1 MLKSRI
7 HFGLYDPR
15 KDRGINFNG
24 GNGGSV
30 TPSAPTTDLTD
41 LSNAVKAADQAVKAA
56 EQKLAET
63 KATADSN
70 KEKTAEN
77 NSLAKAAQA
86 AADVAKASAELAKA
100 EAAAAKAKGEEAVGL
115 ANAGTAKANEVEAKA
130 QEAKVA
136 ADAAKEA
143 ADAAK
148 AAIEEVKALAQE
160 AKQKAEQAAA
170 GNATPSAPASD
181 PAAARKAEEAKQE
194 AAAAKAAVEE
204 AKPKVEAAKQA
215 ADEAK
220 AKAEELGPKIEEAK
234 TLARKAQEDANLAKA
249 GLEEVKPKID
259 AAKQTAEDAK
269 TKADE
274 AKAAID
280 GLKEKNDEL
289 KQKVNEALTA
299 VQGQNDGIS
308 EAKTKA
314 ADALGKANET
324 LQKFPVLDAKVD
336 TAKEVAEAAKAKANE
351 VEAIANA
358 ANEAALAT
366 NRAISELTPKVE
378 EAKTLATEAKEKAN
392 EVEGKATEAK
402 TAAGEATAK
411 AEAADTKA
419 QGVKEAVDTLKQE
432 IAADKENIKA
442 TYLPKTEAA
451 AMYQPKGEYVSLTEL
466 AEKIRE
472 ANDGDLKAT
481 DADAKYAT
489 KAEIEALNKAM
500 TPEAVAQIKKAIQV
514 LQDNPDLMEQIAKKA
529 NADTVYTKEQMDHD
543 LQELRK
549 LITDLETKVKEPGEA
564 PDLTQFV
571 KLSELSEKVLAL
583 VDLTPYLTKEE
594 AERTYLKKVDLPDIE
609 AIKTQLA
616 TKLDESALQTV
627 TQTLELLV
635 TDVQANKAD
644 VLKYKQQIT
653 EANDNAAAAK
663 AKAEGLE
670 PRVAGIEEKQEF
682 VKRTVMEASAKADA
696 AGGQIQSIREFI
708 DNLHVPE
715 VSGFATKKE
724 VAGKADKSQLEAL
737 ATKEELGA
745 KANASDL
752 TSLATKEE
760 VAAKANASDLTSLA
774 TKEEVAAKANAS
786 DLTSLATKEE
796 LQAKANASDLTSLAT
811 KEELATKANASD
823 LTPLATKEEVNAVDT
838 KATGLTTR
846 VETLENATHFTKAE
860 ADEAYQPKGEYALKS
875 QLDAIAGLDSATV
888 EKLKAML
895 TDLEA
900 NGNVAAIV
908 EKLGKVYTKEEANG
922 LLAALAT
929 KEEIADVVKSPAL
942 AALKQEL
949 ETAIEA
955 NATKEEL
962 AAKAN
967 ASDLTPLA
975 TKEELTAKAQE
986 LTTVIEAK
994 ATKEELAAKAN
1005 ASDLT
1010 PLATKEEVN
1019 TKAQELTTAIEA
1031 KTTLDA
1037 VKAVYDPKIE
1047 TINSKDAEQDAKI
1060 QANTTALEGKANTSA
1075 LETLA
1080 TKEEVAGKADKS
1092 QLLALATKEELAL
1105 KADAATLSSYL
1116 TGEQATGLYAPK
1128 EATANAIEE
1137 VKRDVTTI
1145 RDTTIDAKVTA
1156 KLGEELPKYQLKGN
1170 YVTRETADATYQPIG
1185 QYVTTEKANELHQEA
1200 LGKAAE
1206 AKSAADTVTNTVTTT
1221 LPTLATKEEVGTAK
1235 TEVLS
1240 SVEAGYVKKTAL
1252 ADYVTTA
1259 KHTEDLTTKETEIK
1273 AFAEETYLKKS
1284 DAKKVGLTEQDVDS
1298 IVDNKLVD
1306 VKEAVKTVTEIKA
1319 NVGKNQSSV
1328 EGIIATLSEKAS
1340 KEETKDLASKVL
1352 LNQTKEA
1359 LEQSIQAQVQALAEA
1374 KQALEQAISSQHDSD
1389 IAAFQTKADFATWLT
1404 DTYTAAINQI
1414 KTDMMTAEKTG
1425 TAIDEKLKTFR
1436 TTLDSVFQPIG
1447 DYITREEFNRNTP
1460 GYITKT
1466 ESDRL
1471 YQGIGNYATATDVE
1485 SQINAVKQTIQGIQ
1499 SAANNALTLDGAKAV
1514 FALKGDYFTRA
1525 DLETIAKDSAFAT
1538 VINQAIASQNFL
1550 DSATAESR
1558 YQRKGNFATKEEV
1571 QQLIDG
1577 AGLSSDQSAALAKL
1591 EGFDKA
1597 NYVLKETY
1605 DTKVQ
1610 ALQAEIDALKS
1621 KPAVAQSGAA
1631 ATRPSQ
1637 NLVAGQMFFNTDTK
1651 AMEYYDGTQ
1660 WVSPLTA
1667 TRIS

>member
-1 MLKSRI
+1 MLKSRM

-15 KDRGINFNG
+15 KDKGINFNG
-24 GNGGSV
+24 GNSGSV
-30 TPSAPTTDLTD
+30 TPSTSTDLTS

-170 GNATPSAPASD
+170 GNATPGALASD
-181 PAAARKAEEAKQE
+181 PAAAQKAEEAKQE

-204 AKPKVEAAKQA
+204 AKPKVQAAKQA

-234 TLARKAQEDANLAKA
+234 ALARKAQEDANLAKA
-249 GLEEVKPKID
+249 GVEEVKPKVE

-280 GLKEKNDEL
+280 GLKEKNEEL
-289 KQKVNEALTA
+289 KQKINEALTA
-299 VQGQNDGIS
+299 VQGQNDGIA

-314 ADALGKANET
+314 SDALGKANET
-324 LQKFPVLDAKVD
+324 IQKFPVIDAKVD

-358 ANEAALAT
+358 ANETALAT
-366 NRAISELTPKVE
+366 NRAIGDLTPKAE

-392 EVEGKATEAK
+392 EVEGKITEAK

-419 QGVKEAVDTLKQE
+419 QGAKEAVETLKQE
-432 IAADKENIKA
+432 VAADKENIKA

-472 ANDGDLKAT
+472 ANEGDLKETA
-481 DADAKYAT
+481 ADAKYAT
-489 KAEIEALNKAM
+489 KTEIEALNKAL

-529 NADTVYTKEQMDHD
+529 NAEDVYTKEEMDDD
-543 LQELRK
+543 LQELHE
-549 LITDLETKVKEPGEA
+549 LITDLEARIKDPAEA

-682 VKRTVMEASAKADA
+682 VKRTVLEASAKADA
-696 AGGQIQSIREFI
+696 AGGQIKSIRDFI
-708 DNLHVPE
+708 DNLHIPE
-715 VSGFATKKE
+715 VSGFATKEE
-724 VAGKADKSQLEAL
+724 VALKADKSQLEAL

-745 KANASDL
+745 KANTSDL

-760 VAAKANASDLTSLA
+760 VAAKANASDLTSL
-774 TKEEVAAKANAS
+774 V
-786 DLTSLATKEE
+786 
-796 LQAKANASDLTSLAT
+796 
-811 KEELATKANASD
+811 
-823 LTPLATKEEVNAVDT
+823 TKEEVNAVDT
-838 KATGLTTR
+838 KVTGLTTR
-846 VETLENATHFTKAE
+846 VETLENATHFTKE
-860 ADEAYQPKGEYALKS
+860 QADELYQPKGEYALKS

-908 EKLGKVYTKEEANG
+908 EKLGKVYTKEEVNG

-949 ETAIEA
+949 ETAIA
-955 NATKEEL
+955 
-962 AAKAN
+962 
-967 ASDLTPLA
+967 
-975 TKEELTAKAQE
+975 
-986 LTTVIEAK
+986 AK
-994 ATKEELAAKAN
+994 ATKEELAA
-1005 ASDLT
+1005 
-1010 PLATKEEVN
+1010 
-1019 TKAQELTTAIEA
+1019 KAQELTTAIEA

-1047 TINSKDAEQDAKI
+1047 ALTSKDAEQDGKI
-1060 QANTTALEGKANTSA
+1060 QANTAALENKANKSE

-1092 QLLALATKEELAL
+1092 QLLAFATKEELAL

-1137 VKRDVTTI
+1137 VKRDLTTV
-1145 RDTTIDAKVTA
+1145 RDTTIDTKVTA

-1240 SVEAGYVKKTAL
+1240 SVEAEYAKKTAL

-1259 KHTEDLTTKETEIK
+1259 KHTEDLITKETEIK

-1340 KEETKDLASKVL
+1340 KEETKDLASKAL
-1352 LNQTKEA
+1352 LNQTKET
-1359 LEQSIQAQVQALAEA
+1359 LEQAIQAQVQALAEA
-1374 KQALEQAISSQHDSD
+1374 KQALERAIASQHDSD

-1425 TAIDEKLKTFR
+1425 TAIDEKLATFR
-1436 TTLDSVFQPIG
+1436 ETLNSVFQPIG

-1466 ESDRL
+1466 EADRL

-1485 SQINAVKQTIQGIQ
+1485 SQINAVKQSIQGIQ

-1525 DLETIAKDSAFAT
+1525 DLETIAKDQAFAT

-1577 AGLSSDQSAALAKL
+1577 AGLTSDQTVALAKL

-1605 DTKVQ
+1605 DAKVQ
-1610 ALQAEIDALKS
+1610 ALQVEIDALKA
-1621 KPAVAQSGAA
+1621 KPIVPQAGAA
-1631 ATRPSQ
+1631 ATRPTE
-1637 NLVAGQMFFNTDTK
+1637 NLVAGQMFFNTEK
-1651 AMEYYDGTQ
+1651 KVMEYYDGTE

>member
-1 MLKSRI
+1 MLKSRM

-15 KDRGINFNG
+15 KDKGINFNG

-30 TPSAPTTDLTD
+30 TPSTPTDLTD

-100 EAAAAKAKGEEAVGL
+100 EAAAAKAKGEEAVGI

-170 GNATPSAPASD
+170 GNATPGAPASD
-181 PAAARKAEEAKQE
+181 PAAAQKAEEAKQE
-194 AAAAKAAVEE
+194 AAAAKTAVEE

-234 TLARKAQEDANLAKA
+234 ALARKAQEDANLAKA
-249 GLEEVKPKID
+249 GVEEVKPKID

-299 VQGQNDGIS
+299 VQGQNDSIA

-358 ANEAALAT
+358 ANEAALTT
-366 NRAISELTPKVE
+366 NRAIGELTSKAE

-392 EVEGKATEAK
+392 EVEGKVTEAK

-419 QGVKEAVDTLKQE
+419 QGAKEAVDTLKQE
-432 IAADKENIKA
+432 VAADKENIKA

-451 AMYQPKGEYVSLTEL
+451 AMYQPKGEYVSLTVL

-529 NADTVYTKEQMDHD
+529 NASDVYTKEEMDDD
-543 LQELRK
+543 LQELHE
-549 LITDLETKVKEPGEA
+549 LITDLEAKIKDPAAA
-564 PDLTQFV
+564 PDLTPYV

-696 AGGQIQSIREFI
+696 AGGQIKSIRDFI
-708 DNLHVPE
+708 DNLHIPE
-715 VSGFATKKE
+715 VSGFATKEE
-724 VAGKADKSQLEAL
+724 VAGKADKSQLETL

-760 VAAKANASDLTSLA
+760 LAAKANASDLTA
-774 TKEEVAAKANAS
+774 
-786 DLTSLATKEE
+786 
-796 LQAKANASDLTSLAT
+796 
-811 KEELATKANASD
+811 
-823 LTPLATKEEVNAVDT
+823 LATKEEVNAVDT
-838 KATGLTTR
+838 KVTGLTTR
-846 VETLENATHFTKAE
+846 VETLENATHFTKE
-860 ADEAYQPKGEYALKS
+860 QADELYQPKGEYALKS
-875 QLDAIAGLDSATV
+875 QLDAIAGLDSATI

-895 TDLEA
+895 ADLEA
-900 NGNVAAIV
+900 NGNIAAIV
-908 EKLGKVYTKEEANG
+908 EKLGKVYTKEEVNG
-922 LLAALAT
+922 LLTALAT

-949 ETAIEA
+949 EAAIA
-955 NATKEEL
+955 
-962 AAKAN
+962 
-967 ASDLTPLA
+967 
-975 TKEELTAKAQE
+975 
-986 LTTVIEAK
+986 AK
-994 ATKEELAAKAN
+994 ATKEEL
-1005 ASDLT
+1005 
-1010 PLATKEEVN
+1010 N

-1047 TINSKDAEQDAKI
+1047 TLTSKDAEQDGKI
-1060 QANTTALEGKANTSA
+1060 QANTTALENKANKSE

-1137 VKRDVTTI
+1137 VKRDLTTV

-1206 AKSAADTVTNTVTTT
+1206 AKSAADTVTNTVTTA

-1240 SVEAGYVKKTAL
+1240 AVEAEYAKKTAL
-1252 ADYVTTA
+1252 ADYVTTT
-1259 KHTEDLTTKETEIK
+1259 KHTEDLTAKETEIK

-1340 KEETKDLASKVL
+1340 KEETKDLASKAL

-1436 TTLDSVFQPIG
+1436 ETLNSVFQPIG

-1471 YQGIGNYATATDVE
+1471 YQGIGNYATTTDVE

-1499 SAANNALTLDGAKAV
+1499 SAANNALTLEGAKAV

-1577 AGLSSDQSAALAKL
+1577 AGLTSDQTAALAKL
-1591 EGFDKA
+1591 EGFDKE
-1597 NYVLKETY
+1597 NYVLKSTY
-1605 DTKVQ
+1605 DAKVQ
-1610 ALQAEIDALKS
+1610 ALQAEIDALKA
-1621 KPAVAQSGAA
+1621 KPVVPQAGAA
-1631 ATRPSQ
+1631 ATRPTE
-1637 NLVAGQMFFNTDTK
+1637 NLVAGQMFFNTEK
-1651 AMEYYDGTQ
+1651 KVMEYYDGTE

>member
-1 MLKSRI
+1 MLKSRM

-15 KDRGINFNG
+15 KDKGINFNG
-24 GNGGSV
+24 GNGNTV
-30 TPSAPTTDLTD
+30 TPSTPADLTD

-115 ANAGTAKANEVEAKA
+115 ANAGAAKANEVEAKA

-160 AKQKAEQAAA
+160 AKQKAEQATA
-170 GNATPSAPASD
+170 GNATPGAPASD
-181 PAAARKAEEAKQE
+181 PAAAQKAEEAKQE
-194 AAAAKAAVEE
+194 AAAAKAAIEE

-234 TLARKAQEDANLAKA
+234 ALARKAQEDANLAKA
-249 GLEEVKPKID
+249 GVEEVKPKVE

-280 GLKEKNDEL
+280 GLKEKNEEL

-366 NRAISELTPKVE
+366 NRAIGELTPKAE
-378 EAKTLATEAKEKAN
+378 EAKILATEAKEKAN
-392 EVEGKATEAK
+392 EVEGKVTEAK
-402 TAAGEATAK
+402 TAAGEATTK

-419 QGVKEAVDTLKQE
+419 QGAKEAVEALKQE
-432 IAADKENIKA
+432 VAADKENIKA

-529 NADTVYTKEQMDHD
+529 NAEDVYTKEEMDDD
-543 LQELRK
+543 LQELHE
-549 LITDLETKVKEPGEA
+549 LITDLEARIKDPAEA

-670 PRVAGIEEKQEF
+670 PRVTGIEEKQEF
-682 VKRTVMEASAKADA
+682 VKRTVMEASAKADV
-696 AGGQIQSIREFI
+696 AGGQIKSIRDFI
-708 DNLHVPE
+708 DNLHIPE
-715 VSGFATKKE
+715 VSGFATKEE

-760 VAAKANASDLTSLA
+760 VAGKADKTQLETLA

-786 DLTSLATKEE
+786 DLTV
-796 LQAKANASDLTSLAT
+796 
-811 KEELATKANASD
+811 
-823 LTPLATKEEVNAVDT
+823 LATKEEVNAVDT
-838 KATGLTTR
+838 KVTGLTTR
-846 VETLENATHFTKAE
+846 VETLENVTHFTKE
-860 ADEAYQPKGEYALKS
+860 QADELYQPKGEYALKS

-895 TDLEA
+895 NDLEA

-908 EKLGKVYTKEEANG
+908 EKLGKVYTKEEVNG
-922 LLAALAT
+922 LLSALAT

-942 AALKQEL
+942 AALKEEL
-949 ETAIEA
+949 ETAI
-955 NATKEEL
+955 AT
-962 AAKAN
+962 
-967 ASDLTPLA
+967 
-975 TKEELTAKAQE
+975 
-986 LTTVIEAK
+986 K
-994 ATKEELAAKAN
+994 ATKEELAVKAN
-1005 ASDLT
+1005 ARDLT

-1019 TKAQELTTAIEA
+1019 TKAQELTAAIEA

-1037 VKAVYDPKIE
+1037 VKAVYDLKIE
-1047 TINSKDAEQDAKI
+1047 TINSKDAEQDGKI
-1060 QANTTALEGKANTSA
+1060 QANTTALENKANKSD

-1092 QLLALATKEELAL
+1092 QLLALATKEELSL
-1105 KADAATLSSYL
+1105 KADTSTLSSYL

-1206 AKSAADTVTNTVTTT
+1206 AKSAADTVTNTVTTA

-1240 SVEAGYVKKTAL
+1240 AVEAEYAKKTAL
-1252 ADYVTTA
+1252 ADYVTTT
-1259 KHTEDLTTKETEIK
+1259 KHTEDLTAKETEIK

-1319 NVGKNQSSV
+1319 NVGRNQSSV

-1340 KEETKDLASKVL
+1340 KEETKDLASKAL

-1425 TAIDEKLKTFR
+1425 TAIDEKLRTFR
-1436 TTLDSVFQPIG
+1436 ETLNSVFQPIG

-1466 ESDRL
+1466 EADRL

-1485 SQINAVKQTIQGIQ
+1485 SQINAVKQSIQGIQ
-1499 SAANNALTLDGAKAV
+1499 SVANNALTLDGAKAV

-1525 DLETIAKDSAFAT
+1525 DLETIAKDQAFAT

-1577 AGLSSDQSAALAKL
+1577 AGLTSDQTAALAKL

-1605 DTKVQ
+1605 DAKVQ
-1610 ALQAEIDALKS
+1610 ALQAEIDALKA
-1621 KPAVAQSGAA
+1621 KPAVAPAGAA
-1631 ATRPSQ
+1631 ATRPTE
-1637 NLVAGQMFFNTDTK
+1637 NLVAGQMFFNTEK
-1651 AMEYYDGTQ
+1651 KVMEYYDGTE

>member
-1 MLKSRI
+1 MLKSRM

-15 KDRGINFNG
+15 KDKGINFNG
-24 GNGGSV
+24 GNSGSV
-30 TPSAPTTDLTD
+30 TPSTPTDLTS

-86 AADVAKASAELAKA
+86 AADVAKASAELAKS

-170 GNATPSAPASD
+170 GNTTPDAPASD
-181 PAAARKAEEAKQE
+181 PAAAQKAEEAKQE

-234 TLARKAQEDANLAKA
+234 ALARKAQEDANLAKA
-249 GLEEVKPKID
+249 GVEEVKPKVD

-280 GLKEKNDEL
+280 GLKEKNEEL

-299 VQGQNDGIS
+299 VQGQNDGIA

-366 NRAISELTPKVE
+366 NRAIGELTPKAE

-419 QGVKEAVDTLKQE
+419 QGAKEAVETLKQE
-432 IAADKENIKA
+432 VAADKENIKA

-529 NADTVYTKEQMDHD
+529 NAADVYTKEEMDDD
-543 LQELRK
+543 LQELHE
-549 LITDLETKVKEPGEA
+549 LISDLETKIKDPAAA
-564 PDLTQFV
+564 PDLTPYV

-594 AERTYLKKVDLPDIE
+594 VERTYLKKVDLPDIE

-670 PRVAGIEEKQEF
+670 PRVTGIEEKQEF

-696 AGGQIQSIREFI
+696 AGGQIKSIRDFI
-708 DNLHVPE
+708 DNLHIPE
-715 VSGFATKKE
+715 VSGFATKEE

-737 ATKEELGA
+737 ATKEEL
-745 KANASDL
+745 S
-752 TSLATKEE
+752 
-760 VAAKANASDLTSLA
+760 
-774 TKEEVAAKANAS
+774 AKANAS

-796 LQAKANASDLTSLAT
+796 LGAKADSSALTS
-811 KEELATKANASD
+811 
-823 LTPLATKEEVNAVDT
+823 LATKEEVNAVDT
-838 KATGLTTR
+838 KVTGLTTR
-846 VETLENATHFTKAE
+846 VETLENATHFTKE
-860 ADEAYQPKGEYALKS
+860 QADELYQPKGEYALKS

-895 TDLEA
+895 NDLEA

-908 EKLGKVYTKEEANG
+908 EKLGKVYTKEEVNG

-942 AALKQEL
+942 ASLKQEL
-949 ETAIEA
+949 ETAIA
-955 NATKEEL
+955 
-962 AAKAN
+962 
-967 ASDLTPLA
+967 
-975 TKEELTAKAQE
+975 
-986 LTTVIEAK
+986 AK
-994 ATKEELAAKAN
+994 ATKEELA
-1005 ASDLT
+1005 S
-1010 PLATKEEVN
+1010 
-1019 TKAQELTTAIEA
+1019 KAQELTTAIEA

-1047 TINSKDAEQDAKI
+1047 TINSKDAEQDVKI
-1060 QANTTALEGKANTSA
+1060 QANTADLENKANKSD

-1137 VKRDVTTI
+1137 IKRDLTTV

-1156 KLGEELPKYQLKGN
+1156 KLSEELPKYQLKGN

-1200 LGKAAE
+1200 LEKAAE

-1240 SVEAGYVKKTAL
+1240 AVETEYAKKTAL
-1252 ADYVTTA
+1252 ADYVTTT
-1259 KHTEDLTTKETEIK
+1259 KHTEDLTAKETEIK

-1340 KEETKDLASKVL
+1340 KEETKDLASKAL
-1352 LNQTKEA
+1352 LNQTKET
-1359 LEQSIQAQVQALAEA
+1359 LEQAIQAQVQALAEA
-1374 KQALEQAISSQHDSD
+1374 KQALERAISSQHDSD

-1404 DTYTAAINQI
+1404 DTFTVAINKI
-1414 KTDMMTAEKTG
+1414 RTDMMTTEKTG
-1425 TAIDEKLKTFR
+1425 TAIDEKLATFR
-1436 TTLDSVFQPIG
+1436 ETLNSVFQPIG

-1525 DLETIAKDSAFAT
+1525 DLETIAKDQAFAT

-1577 AGLSSDQSAALAKL
+1577 AGLTSDQIAALAKL

-1605 DTKVQ
+1605 DAKVQ
-1610 ALQAEIDALKS
+1610 ALQAEIDTLKA
-1621 KPAVAQSGAA
+1621 KPAAAPAGAA
-1631 ATRPSQ
+1631 TARPTE
-1637 NLVAGQMFFNTDTK
+1637 NLVAGQMFFNTEK
-1651 AMEYYDGTQ
+1651 KVMEYYDGTE

>member
-1 MLKSRI
+1 M

-15 KDRGINFNG
+15 KDKGINLNG
-24 GNGGSV
+24 GNGNTV
-30 TPSAPTTDLTD
+30 TPSTPTTVTDLTD

-63 KATADSN
+63 KATADAN

-77 NSLAKAAQA
+77 NGLAKAAQA

-100 EAAAAKAKGEEAVGL
+100 EAAAAKAKGEEALGL
-115 ANAGTAKANEVEAKA
+115 ATTGAAKANEVEAKA
-130 QEAKVA
+130 QEAKTA

-170 GNATPSAPASD
+170 GNAAPTPGASTSD
-181 PAAARKAEEAKQE
+181 PAAAQKAEEAKQE

-220 AKAEELGPKIEEAK
+220 AKAEELAPKIEEAK
-234 TLARKAQEDANLAKA
+234 ALARKAQEDANLAKA
-249 GLEEVKPKID
+249 GVEEVKPKVEE
-259 AAKQTAEDAK
+259 AKQTATDAK
-269 TKADE
+269 TKAEE

-280 GLKEKNDEL
+280 GLKDKNDEL
-289 KQKVNEALTA
+289 KQKINEALTA
-299 VQGQNDGIS
+299 VNGQNEGIA

-358 ANEAALAT
+358 ANETALAT
-366 NRAISELTPKVE
+366 NRAIGDLTPKAE

-392 EVEGKATEAK
+392 EVEAKATEAK
-402 TAAGEATAK
+402 TAAGEATTK
-411 AEAADTKA
+411 AEAADAKA
-419 QGVKEAVDTLKQE
+419 QGAKDAVDTLKQE
-432 IAADKENIKA
+432 IAADKETAKS

-451 AMYQPKGEYVSLTEL
+451 AMYQPKGEYVSLTVL

-529 NADTVYTKEQMDHD
+529 NAADVYTKEEMDDD
-543 LQELRK
+543 LQELHE
-549 LITDLETKVKEPGEA
+549 LITDLEAKIKEPGEA

-571 KLSELSEKVLAL
+571 KLTELSEKVLAL
-583 VDLTPYLTKEE
+583 IDLTPYLTKEE

-653 EANDNAAAAK
+653 EANDNASAAK

-708 DNLHVPE
+708 DNLHIPE
-715 VSGFATKKE
+715 VSGFATKEE
-724 VAGKADKSQLEAL
+724 VALKADKTQLEAL
-737 ATKEELGA
+737 ATKEEL
-745 KANASDL
+745 
-752 TSLATKEE
+752 
-760 VAAKANASDLTSLA
+760 
-774 TKEEVAAKANAS
+774 AAKANAS

-796 LQAKANASDLTSLAT
+796 LGTKANASDLTSLAT
-811 KEELATKANASD
+811 KEE
-823 LTPLATKEEVNAVDT
+823 VNAVDG
-838 KATGLTTR
+838 KVTGLTTR
-846 VETLENATHFTKAE
+846 VETLENATHFTKE
-860 ADEAYQPKGEYALKS
+860 QADGLYQPKGEYALKS
-875 QLDAIAGLDSATV
+875 QLDAVAGLDSATV

-895 TDLEA
+895 SDLEA
-900 NGNVAAIV
+900 NGNVSAIV
-908 EKLGKVYTKEEANG
+908 EKLGKVYTKDEITG

-949 ETAIEA
+949 ETAIG
-955 NATKEEL
+955 
-962 AAKAN
+962 
-967 ASDLTPLA
+967 
-975 TKEELTAKAQE
+975 
-986 LTTVIEAK
+986 AK
-994 ATKEELAAKAN
+994 ATKEELVA
-1005 ASDLT
+1005 
-1010 PLATKEEVN
+1010 
-1019 TKAQELTTAIEA
+1019 KAQELTTAIEA
-1031 KTTLDA
+1031 KTTLEA
-1037 VKAVYDPKIE
+1037 VKAVYDPKFE
-1047 TINSKDAEQDAKI
+1047 AVTAKDADQDSKI
-1060 QANTTALEGKANTSA
+1060 QANTTALASKANASD

-1092 QLLALATKEELAL
+1092 QLLSLATKEELAL
-1105 KADAATLSSYL
+1105 KADAAALTAYV
-1116 TGEQATGLYAPK
+1116 TGEQATSLYAPK
-1128 EATANAIEE
+1128 EATNTAIEG
-1137 VKRDVTTI
+1137 VKADIATL

-1185 QYVTTEKANELHQEA
+1185 QYATIEKANELHQEV
-1200 LGKAAE
+1200 LNKAAE
-1206 AKSAADTVTNTVTTT
+1206 AKSAADTVSNTVTTT

-1240 SVEAGYVKKTAL
+1240 AVETEYAKKTAL
-1252 ADYVTTA
+1252 NDYVTAA
-1259 KHTEDLTTKETEIK
+1259 KHTEDLTAKETAIK
-1273 AFAEETYLKKS
+1273 EFAEETYLKKS

-1306 VKEAVKTVTEIKA
+1306 VKEAVKTVTEIKE
-1319 NVGKNQSSV
+1319 NVGKNKTSV

-1340 KEETKDLASKVL
+1340 KEETKDLASKAL
-1352 LNQTKEA
+1352 LNQTKET
-1359 LEQSIQAQVQALAEA
+1359 LEQSIQAQVQALANA
-1374 KQALEQAISSQHDSD
+1374 KAALEQAISSQHESD
-1389 IAAFQTKADFATWLT
+1389 IAAFQTKADFAAWLT
-1404 DTYTAAINQI
+1404 NTYTVAINQI
-1414 KTDMMTAEKTG
+1414 KTDMMTAAKTD
-1425 TAIDEKLKTFR
+1425 TAIDEKLRTFR
-1436 TTLDSVFQPIG
+1436 ETLNSVFQPIG

-1525 DLETIAKDSAFAT
+1525 DLETIAKDQAFAT

-1577 AGLSSDQSAALAKL
+1577 AGLTSDQTAALAKL
-1591 EGFDKA
+1591 EGFDKE
-1597 NYVLKETY
+1597 NYVLKSTY
-1605 DTKVQ
+1605 DAKVQ
-1610 ALQAEIDALKS
+1610 ALQAEIDALKA
-1621 KPAVAQSGAA
+1621 KPVTPQAGAA
-1631 ATRPSQ
+1631 ATRPTE
-1637 NLVAGQMFFNTDTK
+1637 NLVAGQMFFNTEK
-1651 AMEYYDGTQ
+1651 KVMEYYDGTE

>member
-1 MLKSRI
+1 MLKSRM

-15 KDRGINFNG
+15 KDKGINFNG
-24 GNGGSV
+24 GNGNTV
-30 TPSAPTTDLTD
+30 TPSTPTDLTD

-143 ADAAK
+143 ADVAK

-170 GNATPSAPASD
+170 GNATPGAPASD
-181 PAAARKAEEAKQE
+181 PAATQKAEEAKQE

-234 TLARKAQEDANLAKA
+234 ALARKAQEDANLAKA
-249 GLEEVKPKID
+249 GVEEVKPKVE

-299 VQGQNDGIS
+299 VQGQNDSIA

-358 ANEAALAT
+358 ANETALAT
-366 NRAISELTPKVE
+366 NRAIGELTPKAE
-378 EAKTLATEAKEKAN
+378 GAKTLATEAKEKAN
-392 EVEGKATEAK
+392 EVEGKVTEAK

-419 QGVKEAVDTLKQE
+419 QGAKEAVDTLKQE
-432 IAADKENIKA
+432 VAADKENIKA

-451 AMYQPKGEYVSLTEL
+451 AMYQPKGEYVSLTVL

-529 NADTVYTKEQMDHD
+529 NAADVYTKEEMDD
-543 LQELRK
+543 ELQELHE
-549 LITDLETKVKEPGEA
+549 LVTDLEAKIKDPAAA
-564 PDLTQFV
+564 PDLTPYV

-653 EANDNAAAAK
+653 EANDNAVAAK
-663 AKAEGLE
+663 AKVEGLE
-670 PRVAGIEEKQEF
+670 PRVTGIEEKQEF

-696 AGGQIQSIREFI
+696 AGGQIKSIRDFI
-708 DNLHVPE
+708 DNLHIPE
-715 VSGFATKKE
+715 VSGFATKEE

-774 TKEEVAAKANAS
+774 TKEEV
-786 DLTSLATKEE
+786 
-796 LQAKANASDLTSLAT
+796 
-811 KEELATKANASD
+811 
-823 LTPLATKEEVNAVDT
+823 NAVDT
-838 KATGLTTR
+838 KVTGLTTR
-846 VETLENATHFTKAE
+846 VETLENATHFTKE
-860 ADEAYQPKGEYALKS
+860 QADELYQPKGEYALKS

-895 TDLEA
+895 SDLEA
-900 NGNVAAIV
+900 NGNIAAIV
-908 EKLGKVYTKEEANG
+908 EKLGKVYTKEEVNG
-922 LLAALAT
+922 LLTALAT

-949 ETAIEA
+949 ETAIA
-955 NATKEEL
+955 
-962 AAKAN
+962 
-967 ASDLTPLA
+967 
-975 TKEELTAKAQE
+975 
-986 LTTVIEAK
+986 AK
-994 ATKEELAAKAN
+994 ATKEELAA
-1005 ASDLT
+1005 
-1010 PLATKEEVN
+1010 
-1019 TKAQELTTAIEA
+1019 KAQELTTAIEA
-1031 KTTLDA
+1031 KTTLNA

-1047 TINSKDAEQDAKI
+1047 ALASKDAEQDGKI
-1060 QANTTALEGKANTSA
+1060 QANIAALENKANKSD

-1092 QLLALATKEELAL
+1092 KLLTLATKEELAL

-1137 VKRDVTTI
+1137 VKRDLTTV

-1185 QYVTTEKANELHQEA
+1185 QYATTEKANELHQEV
-1200 LGKAAE
+1200 LDKAAE
-1206 AKSAADTVTNTVTTT
+1206 AKSAADTVANTVTTT

-1240 SVEAGYVKKTAL
+1240 AVETEYAKKTAL

-1319 NVGKNQSSV
+1319 NVGRNKSSV

-1340 KEETKDLASKVL
+1340 KEETKDLASKAL

-1359 LEQSIQAQVQALAEA
+1359 LEQAIQAQIQALAEA
-1374 KQALEQAISSQHDSD
+1374 KQVLQQAISSQHDSD

-1404 DTYTAAINQI
+1404 NTYTAAINQI

-1425 TAIDEKLKTFR
+1425 TAIDEKLATFR
-1436 TTLDSVFQPIG
+1436 ETLNSVFQPIG

-1466 ESDRL
+1466 EADRL

-1485 SQINAVKQTIQGIQ
+1485 SQINAVKQSIQGIQ
-1499 SAANNALTLDGAKAV
+1499 STASNALTLDGAKAV
-1514 FALKGDYFTRA
+1514 FALKSDYFTRA
-1525 DLETIAKDSAFAT
+1525 DLETIAKDQAFAT
-1538 VINQAIASQNFL
+1538 VINKAIASQNFL

-1577 AGLSSDQSAALAKL
+1577 TGLTSDQTAALAKL

-1605 DTKVQ
+1605 DAKVQ
-1610 ALQAEIDALKS
+1610 ALQAEIDALKA
-1621 KPAVAQSGAA
+1621 KPAVAPAGAA
-1631 ATRPSQ
+1631 ATRPTE
-1637 NLVAGQMFFNTDTK
+1637 NLVAGQMFFNTEK
-1651 AMEYYDGTQ
+1651 KVMEYYDGTE

>member
-1 MLKSRI
+1 MLKSRM

-15 KDRGINFNG
+15 KDKGINFNG
-24 GNGGSV
+24 GNSGSV
-30 TPSAPTTDLTD
+30 TPSTPTDLTG

-160 AKQKAEQAAA
+160 AKQKAEQATA
-170 GNATPSAPASD
+170 GNATPGAPASD
-181 PAAARKAEEAKQE
+181 PAAAQKAEEAKQE
-194 AAAAKAAVEE
+194 AAAAKAAIEE

-234 TLARKAQEDANLAKA
+234 ALARKAQEDANLAKA
-249 GLEEVKPKID
+249 GVEEVKPKID

-280 GLKEKNDEL
+280 GLKEKNEEL

-299 VQGQNDGIS
+299 VQGQNDGIAD
-308 EAKTKA
+308 AKTKA

-366 NRAISELTPKVE
+366 NRAIGELTPKAE

-392 EVEGKATEAK
+392 EVEGKVTEAK

-419 QGVKEAVDTLKQE
+419 QGAKEAVETLKQE
-432 IAADKENIKA
+432 VTADKENIKA

-472 ANDGDLKAT
+472 ANEGDLKETA
-481 DADAKYAT
+481 ADAKYAT
-489 KAEIEALNKAM
+489 KAEIQALNTAL

-529 NADTVYTKEQMDHD
+529 NAEDVYTKEEMDDD
-543 LQELRK
+543 LQELHE
-549 LITDLETKVKEPGEA
+549 LISDLETKIKDPAAA
-564 PDLTQFV
+564 PDLTPYV

-696 AGGQIQSIREFI
+696 AGGQIKSIREFI
-708 DNLHVPE
+708 DNLHIPE
-715 VSGFATKKE
+715 VSGFATKEE
-724 VAGKADKSQLEAL
+724 VALKADKTQLEAL
-737 ATKEELGA
+737 ATKEELGS
-745 KANASDL
+745 KANASNLASLATKEEVSLKADKTQL
-752 TSLATKEE
+752 ETLATKEE
-760 VAAKANASDLTSLA
+760 VAAKANASDLT
-774 TKEEVAAKANAS
+774 V
-786 DLTSLATKEE
+786 
-796 LQAKANASDLTSLAT
+796 
-811 KEELATKANASD
+811 
-823 LTPLATKEEVNAVDT
+823 LATKEEVNAVDT
-838 KATGLTTR
+838 KVTGLTTR
-846 VETLENATHFTKAE
+846 VETLENATHFTKE
-860 ADEAYQPKGEYALKS
+860 QADELYQPKGEYALKS
-875 QLDAIAGLDSATV
+875 QLDAIAGLDSTTV

-900 NGNVAAIV
+900 NGNIAAIV
-908 EKLGKVYTKEEANG
+908 EKLGKVYTKEEVNG
-922 LLAALAT
+922 LLTALAT
-929 KEEIADVVKSPAL
+929 KEEIADIVKSPAL

-955 NATKEEL
+955 
-962 AAKAN
+962 
-967 ASDLTPLA
+967 
-975 TKEELTAKAQE
+975 
-986 LTTVIEAK
+986 K
-994 ATKEELAAKAN
+994 ATKEELAVKAN

-1037 VKAVYDPKIE
+1037 VKAVYDPKVE
-1047 TINSKDAEQDAKI
+1047 ALTSKDAEQDVKI
-1060 QANTTALEGKANTSA
+1060 QANTTALENKANKSD

-1137 VKRDVTTI
+1137 VKRDLTTV

-1156 KLGEELPKYQLKGN
+1156 KLGEELLKYQLKGS

-1185 QYVTTEKANELHQEA
+1185 QYVTTEKANELHQEV

-1221 LPTLATKEEVGTAK
+1221 LPTLATKEELGTAK

-1240 SVEAGYVKKTAL
+1240 SVEAEYAKKTAL

-1340 KEETKDLASKVL
+1340 KEETKDLASKAL
-1352 LNQTKEA
+1352 LNQTKET
-1359 LEQSIQAQVQALAEA
+1359 LEQAIQAQVQALAEA
-1374 KQALEQAISSQHDSD
+1374 KQALQQAISSQHDSD

-1425 TAIDEKLKTFR
+1425 TAIDEKLATFR
-1436 TTLDSVFQPIG
+1436 ETLNSVFQPIG

-1485 SQINAVKQTIQGIQ
+1485 SQINAVKQSIQGLQ
-1499 SAANNALTLDGAKAV
+1499 SASNNALTLDGAKAV

-1577 AGLSSDQSAALAKL
+1577 AGLTSDQTAALAKL

-1605 DTKVQ
+1605 DAKVQ
-1610 ALQAEIDALKS
+1610 ALQAEIDALKA
-1621 KPAVAQSGAA
+1621 KPIVPQAGAA
-1631 ATRPSQ
+1631 ATRPTE
-1637 NLVAGQMFFNTDTK
+1637 NLVAGQMFFNTEK
-1651 AMEYYDGTQ
+1651 KVMEYYDGTE

>member
-1 MLKSRI
+1 M

-15 KDRGINFNG
+15 KDKGINFNG
-24 GNGGSV
+24 GNGNTVVPS
-30 TPSAPTTDLTD
+30 TPTDLTG

-63 KATADSN
+63 KATADAN

-170 GNATPSAPASD
+170 GNATPGAPASD
-181 PAAARKAEEAKQE
+181 SAAAQKAEEAKQE
-194 AAAAKAAVEE
+194 AAAAKAAIEE

-215 ADEAK
+215 AEEAK

-234 TLARKAQEDANLAKA
+234 ALARKAQEDANLAKA
-249 GLEEVKPKID
+249 GVEEVKPKIE

-280 GLKEKNDEL
+280 GLKEKNEEL

-358 ANEAALAT
+358 ANETALTT
-366 NRAISELTPKVE
+366 NRAIGDLTPKVE

-419 QGVKEAVDTLKQE
+419 QGAKEAIEALKQE
-432 IAADKENIKA
+432 VAADKENTKA

-451 AMYQPKGEYVSLTEL
+451 AMYQPKGEYVSLTVL

-472 ANDGDLKAT
+472 ANEGDLKETA
-481 DADAKYAT
+481 ADAKYAT
-489 KAEIEALNKAM
+489 KAEIQALNTAL

-529 NADTVYTKEQMDHD
+529 NAEDVYTKEEMDDD
-543 LQELRK
+543 LQELHE
-549 LITDLETKVKEPGEA
+549 LISDLETKIKDPAAA
-564 PDLTQFV
+564 PDLTPYV

-696 AGGQIQSIREFI
+696 AGGQIKSIRDFI
-708 DNLHVPE
+708 DNLHIPE
-715 VSGFATKKE
+715 VSGFATKEE
-724 VAGKADKSQLEAL
+724 VALKADKSQLEAL

-745 KANASDL
+745 KANTSDL

-760 VAAKANASDLTSLA
+760 VAAKANASDLTS
-774 TKEEVAAKANAS
+774 
-786 DLTSLATKEE
+786 
-796 LQAKANASDLTSLAT
+796 
-811 KEELATKANASD
+811 
-823 LTPLATKEEVNAVDT
+823 LATKEEVNAVDT

-846 VETLENATHFTKAE
+846 VETLENATHFTKE
-860 ADEAYQPKGEYALKS
+860 QADELYQPKGEYALKS

-900 NGNVAAIV
+900 NGNIAAIV
-908 EKLGKVYTKEEANG
+908 EKLGKVYTKEEVNG
-922 LLAALAT
+922 LLVALAT

-949 ETAIEA
+949 ETAIG
-955 NATKEEL
+955 
-962 AAKAN
+962 
-967 ASDLTPLA
+967 
-975 TKEELTAKAQE
+975 
-986 LTTVIEAK
+986 AK
-994 ATKEELAAKAN
+994 ATKEEL
-1005 ASDLT
+1005 
-1010 PLATKEEVN
+1010 N

-1031 KTTLDA
+1031 KTTLDV
-1037 VKAVYDPKIE
+1037 VKAVYDPKVE
-1047 TINSKDAEQDAKI
+1047 ALTSKDAEQDAKI

-1128 EATANAIEE
+1128 EATATAIETAN
-1137 VKRDVTTI
+1137 RDIATI

-1170 YVTRETADATYQPIG
+1170 YVTRETTDATYQPIG

-1240 SVEAGYVKKTAL
+1240 AVETEYAKKTAL

-1273 AFAEETYLKKS
+1273 AFTEETYLKKS

-1340 KEETKDLASKVL
+1340 KEETKDLASKAL

-1374 KQALEQAISSQHDSD
+1374 KQALQQAISSQHDSD

-1425 TAIDEKLKTFR
+1425 TAIDEKLATFR
-1436 TTLDSVFQPIG
+1436 ETLNSVFQPIG

-1466 ESDRL
+1466 EADRL

-1485 SQINAVKQTIQGIQ
+1485 SQINAVKQSIQGIQ
-1499 SAANNALTLDGAKAV
+1499 STANNALTLDGAKAV

-1525 DLETIAKDSAFAT
+1525 DLETIAKDQAFAT

-1577 AGLSSDQSAALAKL
+1577 AGLTSDQTAALAKL

-1605 DTKVQ
+1605 DAKVQ
-1610 ALQAEIDALKS
+1610 ALQAEIDALKA
-1621 KPAVAQSGAA
+1621 KPAVTPAGTA
-1631 ATRPSQ
+1631 ATRPTE
-1637 NLVAGQMFFNTDTK
+1637 NLVAGQMFFNTEK
-1651 AMEYYDGTQ
+1651 KVMEYYDGIE